1 MPTIGSVG
9 AAVVKNYTITDTTTG
24 AITQE
29 DGSHYPGPVGG
40 IWNQYASITLDS
52 INIMANVPST
62 FIHAGPGTD
71 SIDVSKVAGN
81 NIIDGSTGSN
91 FLTGGVGID
100 TFYIDDRNPSGT
112 LWSSLINFHTGD
124 NATVWGVNTSDFTLT
139 WLDNQ
144 GAVGHTGLTGVF
156 TNKATG
162 GLAAVTVAGYS
173 QADLSNGRLSVAYNR
188 TPDLPGL
195 PGSNYMQI
203 HGN

>member
-1 MPTIGSVG
+1 M
-9 AAVVKNYTITDTTTG
+9 AVS
-24 AITQE
+24 QE
-29 DGSHYPGPVGG
+29 DGSHYVGPVAG

-52 INIMANVPST
+52 VNITANVPST

-100 TFYIDDRNPSGT
+100 TFYVDDRNPVGT

-124 NATVWGVNTSDFTLT
+124 NATVWGVNASDFTLT

-173 QADLSNGRLSVAYNR
+173 QADLTNGRLSVSYNK
-188 TPDLPGL
+188 TPDITGL
-195 PGSNYMQI
+195 PGSEYMQI